1 MSRAWP
7 LSLQWQGQHKALCL
21 LLTTDLSAQVQVGGS
36 LPLPEG
42 VPQPACLFRACE
54 DAAVML
60 QKTAMNLVWFG
71 LFPSRYRICNHPA
84 EIADSV
90 HEPD

>member
-1 MSRAWP
+1 MAFVTVVAGP
-7 LSLQWQGQHKALCL
+7 
-21 LLTTDLSAQVQVGGS
+21 AQCSVPGVNHRPECPGGRITG
-36 LPLPEG
+36 PPWG

>member
-7 LSLQWQGQHKALCL
+7 LSLRWQGQHDALCL
-21 LLTTDLSAQVQVGGS
+21 LFTTALGAQVQEGGS
-36 LPLPEG
+36 LVLPEG
-42 VPQPACLFRACE
+42 LPQPACLFRARE

-84 EIADSV
+84 EITDSV